1 MLLTKLFYSNT
12 KNAKRNKN
20 IFIFL
25 QEVGN
30 SECFKTED
38 ANGLII
44 KDYQGFHKNTKL
56 CDNKFLLALLPLFF
70 ALMYRLNLKI

>member
-30 SECFKTED
+30 SEWFKAED
-38 ANGLII
+38 ANKLII
-44 KDYQGFHKNTKL
+44 KDYHGFHNNTKL
-56 CDNKFLLALLPLFF
+56 CDNKFF
-70 ALMYRLNLKI
+70 